1 MVNQATP
8 DNLKNYFT
16 NSKKIT
22 KKVIGSV
29 VKNNVSTFE
38 ASEKNVTRSVKVL
51 YSKGLLSKEK
61 YKAIRLNLSM
71 ESDKESKGRKSY
83 KLCQDVRIPKLLPYA
98 MLIKYI
104 NSLNIGNVKQLSD
117 FCVSDEKVNGAY
129 R

>member
-1 MVNQATP
+1 MVNEATP
-8 DNLKNYFT
+8 DNLKDYFA

-71 ESDKESKGRKSY
+71 ESDKKSKGRKSY
-83 KLCQDVRIPKLLPYA
+83 KLCQDVRIPKL
-98 MLIKYI
+98 LIKYI

-117 FCVSDEKVNGAY
+117 FCVLDEKVNGA
-129 R
+129 